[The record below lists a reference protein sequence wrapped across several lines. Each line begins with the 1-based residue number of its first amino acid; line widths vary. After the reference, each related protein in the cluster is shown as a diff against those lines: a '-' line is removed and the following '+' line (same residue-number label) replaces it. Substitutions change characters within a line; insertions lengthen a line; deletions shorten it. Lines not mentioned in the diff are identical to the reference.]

1 MRATLDTCRRI
12 ADDVVEILR
21 QFGQHAFD
29 AGLAQRLL
37 VSRLAGGED
46 VQVLVGLVL
55 DQCLPQV
62 GLAIDDV
69 DEVEHHA
76 PLAAHDQVEIA
87 QADVEV
93 DDDGLVAAPPKA
105 RGKRRAG
112 GRLADPPLASSHS
125 ATSRHPP
132 PSTPPTSADPRPR
145 QPPPTPPPPPPPP
158 PPP

>member
-1 MRATLDTCRRI
+1 MRATLDTGRRI

-62 GLAIDDV
+62 RS
-69 DEVEHHA
+69 EEHTSELQSLMRTSYAVFCLKKKTHTTNHTSTT
-76 PLAAHDQVEIA
+76 LHDQPHKLLPTKQA
-87 QADVEV
+87 QH
-93 DDDGLVAAPPKA
+93 KY
-105 RGKRRAG
+105 
-112 GRLADPPLASSHS
+112 
-125 ATSRHPP
+125 
-132 PSTPPTSADPRPR
+132 
-145 QPPPTPPPPPPPP
+145 
-158 PPP
+158 